1 MPDPLPAEST
11 RRTIFTECVQKNTN
25 DIYALSSMLLQ
36 QSAEAEKVTIRT
48 FKELHKIFRQKS
60 FDSQLFSIEAYRS
73 CIRQCADY
81 YARRSLLSAKALPWE
96 EQLVKVMWYGLKLSL
111 PQISMIL
118 QKSVPVLKDQLRHAR
133 EEMTAQEALLPS
145 GNLSVV

>member
-1 MPDPLPAEST
+1 
-11 RRTIFTECVQKNTN
+11 
-25 DIYALSSMLLQ
+25 MLLQ
-36 QSAEAEKVTIRT
+36 QSVEAEKVTIRT

-81 YARRSLLSAKALPWE
+81 YARRSLLSAKTLPWE
-96 EQLVKVMWYGLKLSL
+96 EQLIKTMWYGLKLSL
-111 PQISMIL
+111 PQISIIL
-118 QKSVPVLKDQLRHAR
+118 QKSVPVLKAQLRRVR
-133 EEMTAQEALLPS
+133 EQLTAQEDLLPS